1 MSTKKQRI
9 LFFLQTKGKKL
20 KKRLKNDRQYSKYTP
35 EKTVAMETSI
45 IIDTSLTYENI
56 LW

>member
-9 LFFLQTKGKKL
+9 IFFLQTKGKKL
-20 KKRLKNDRQYSKYTP
+20 KTKRLENDRKQSKYTP

-45 IIDTSLTYENI
+45 IIDTSLTQENI
-56 LW
+56 L